1 MTYKS
6 DIAAN
11 EWKLWRKRKKKPK
24 KSMAKGKT
32 VFMELYIPV
41 IGLGGLI
48 FIIWTG
54 RLNLK
59 SPLKEMFISYNKEKA
74 QVISNKG
81 DKIGS
86 LETLISKEGEK
97 RRKTEKQV
105 GQIETKQQ
113 SGRFRHKYIKNHIKY
128 NGLNGLNTPIKR

>member
-1 MTYKS
+1 MLL
-6 DIAAN
+6 IN
-11 EWKLWRKRKKKPK
+11 EKCGERQRKKKTK

-32 VFMELYIPV
+32 VFMELYVPV

-54 RLNLK
+54 RLNLT

-74 QVISNKG
+74 QIISQRRRYNR
-81 DKIGS
+81 IIRN
-86 LETLISKEGEK
+86 THFK
-97 RRKTEKQV
+97 RRWKKKKKKEKQV
-105 GQIETKQQ
+105 EQIETKQQ
-113 SGRFRHKYIKNHIKY
+113 SSRFRHKYIKNHVKY